1 MSTAEPVVGAGTAR
15 PVGPPAVAEIV
26 ARHRL
31 VPGSGKCVWCG
42 CNWPCDARVLAL
54 EIERQGWLIA
64 EFRKRDETAEAVIA
78 NWKRRAENAEA
89 KVRAA
94 PGGAE

>member
-1 MSTAEPVVGAGTAR
+1 MADVV
-15 PVGPPAVAEIV
+15 EIV
-26 ARHRL
+26 ARHK
-31 VPGSGKCVWCG
+31 PWAQQPGKCVWCG